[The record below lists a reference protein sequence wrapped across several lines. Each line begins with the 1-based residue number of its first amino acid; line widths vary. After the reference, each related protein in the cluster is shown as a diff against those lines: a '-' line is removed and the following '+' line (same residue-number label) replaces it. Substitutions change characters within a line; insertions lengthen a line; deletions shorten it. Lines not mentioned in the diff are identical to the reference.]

1 MWCAERAV
9 QGGVVVQPV
18 DATTHPTRVDVLPAV
33 AVERLGLRS
42 DRSRDHGFAGARWAD
57 QQERV
62 ATALDRT
69 TDPCGPALHEGSM
82 LSATYCRR
90 VADSALHVQSSYASS
105 PRLALWGGGGG
116 GAGYSSSSSSAA
128 IWMGCSPQC
137 QA

>member
-1 MWCAERAV
+1 M
-9 QGGVVVQPV
+9 
-18 DATTHPTRVDVLPAV
+18 
-33 AVERLGLRS
+33 ERLGLRG
-42 DRSRDHGFAGARWAD
+42 DRSRERHLADARRPD

-62 ATALDRT
+62 ALALDRT

-105 PRLALWGGGGG
+105 PRLAALGGGGG